1 MTAMQ
6 RSVICARKD
15 GRQGG
20 CDLSMK
26 RETRTHD
33 GLQAGQ
39 GLPRHVRVARVEE
52 ALAREAHRRR
62 LPVRAQVLDKR
73 RRLDLVQERP
83 ASVVEEV

>member
-6 RSVICARKD
+6 RSLICARKD

-20 CDLSMK
+20 CGLSTK

-62 LPVRAQVLDKR
+62 LPVRVQVLDER
-73 RRLDLVQERP
+73 RRLDLVQERL
-83 ASVVEEV
+83 ASVVKEV